1 MKKEVEFRS
10 EGTLIR
16 ATLVLP
22 EATKGPVPAVVM
34 GGGWCYVKEIVM
46 PHYAKAIVAAGA
58 AVLMFDY
65 RHSGAS
71 EGEPRQL
78 IDPAKQIE
86 DFKNA
91 VTFVSSL
98 PEIDPDKVGVWG
110 ISYAGGHVLAVGAT
124 DPRVKCVISN
134 IPVVDGYENMRR
146 VHGSTRF
153 NDLQKLILEDRV
165 TRTRAGNAGGRM
177 PMSALK
183 PSDELSTWP
192 FPLIHEVFHDI
203 KKREAPLHEHWSTIS
218 STEMLMSYNVFPFS
232 ERIYNTPVMMVVAEG
247 DEITLWD
254 LEIEAFNSIPSP
266 QKELVVIPHVSHM
279 SLYSQQTHLQIAG
292 AAAARFVRQHLVEK
306 SRDSAARAA

>member
-1 MKKEVEFRS
+1 
-10 EGTLIR
+10 
-16 ATLVLP
+16 
-22 EATKGPVPAVVM
+22 
-34 GGGWCYVKEIVM
+34 M

-86 DFKNA
+86 DFKSA
-91 VTFVSSL
+91 VTFVSGL
-98 PEIDPDKVGVWG
+98 PEIDADNVGVWG
-110 ISYAGGHVLAVGAT
+110 ISYAGGHVLAVGAS

-134 IPVVDGYENMRR
+134 IPVIDGYENMRR

-153 NDLQKLILEDRV
+153 NDLQKLIMEDRIA
-165 TRTRAGNAGGRM
+165 RTRDGTAGGRM
-177 PMSALK
+177 PMSSLK
-183 PSDELSTWP
+183 PSEELSTWP
-192 FPLIHEVFHDI
+192 FRLIHEIFHDI
-203 KKREAPLHEHWSTIS
+203 KEREAPLHEHWSTIS
-218 STEMLMSYNVFPFS
+218 SAEMLLSYNVFPFV
-232 ERIYNTPVMMVVAEG
+232 ERIYNTPVMMVIAEG

-254 LEIEAFNSIPSP
+254 LEIKAFNSIPSP

-292 AAAARFVRQHLVEK
+292 AAAARFVRKHLVEK
-306 SRDSAARAA
+306 STAAAARAA

>member
-1 MKKEVEFRS
+1 MRKEVEFRS
-10 EGTLIR
+10 EGTLVR
-16 ATLVLP
+16 GTLILP
-22 EATKGPVPAVVM
+22 DAAKGPVPAVVM

-46 PHYAKAIVAAGA
+46 PHYAKAILAAGA

-78 IDPAKQIE
+78 IDPARQIE

-91 VTFVSSL
+91 VTFVAGLS
-98 PEIDPDKVGVWG
+98 EIDADNVGVWG

-153 NDLQKLILEDRV
+153 NDLQKLIMEDRV
-165 TRTRAGNAGGRM
+165 ARTRDGTAGGRM
-177 PMSALK
+177 PMSSLK
-183 PSDELSTWP
+183 PAEELSTWP
-192 FPLIHEVFHDI
+192 FGLIHEVFHDI

-218 STEMLMSYNVFPFS
+218 STEMLLSYNVFPFA
-232 ERIYNTPVMMVVAEG
+232 ERIYNTPVLMVVAEG

-254 LEIEAFNSIPSP
+254 QEIKAFNSIPSP

-292 AAAARFVRQHLVEK
+292 AAAARFVRKHLVEK
-306 SRDSAARAA
+306 STASAARAA